1 MHSLDLEYGIQTC
14 LDFRHSVPDPCV
26 WFWNSPTLNIGDK
39 TFLFSQESENQDDND
54 QVLDFV
60 SDVVVEDESVTLGAS
75 VVRPRHESDSSDG
88 NVTSENVDL
97 QSEVTAED
105 LVREYLPL
113 HNFRFPLCSV
123 FQWYLVLEKCWP
135 FCPES
140 LVILTKWLPFCLDF
154 QWFCLRKVRR
164 TIATAIFEIRT
175 L

>member
-105 LVREYLPL
+105 LVTEYFLS
-113 HNFRFPLCSV
+113 HNFIFPMEPSVWCSNG
-123 FQWYLVLEKCWP
+123 
-135 FCPES
+135 
-140 LVILTKWLPFCLDF
+140 I
-154 QWFCLRKVRR
+154 WFWKNAGYFVQNY
-164 TIATAIFEIRT
+164 
-175 L
+175 